1 MSLKKRLLNNGL
13 ASILSKGVRVL
24 EQLFLVPFFISA
36 WGAAYYGEWI
46 TLTIIPSVMAFS
58 NLGFGSAAANSLILS
73 YASGNKQKAA
83 DISKTGFYIITIM
96 VLIAIL
102 IGAIVIYILDIFQ
115 IFDKSL
121 IDSQDAILAVSILI
135 LARLLN
141 FYDQL
146 RESYYRAAQ
155 RAALSINLLSI
166 RAALNLGAGLI
177 VLLLGY
183 GIVTF
188 AISQLTVTIFFG
200 LFYWFKGRQVLGLY
214 REYNGVKDS
223 KILKDITTKGLS
235 YLMLPVWQIIYFQGT
250 TFVVRIV
257 LGPEAVAIFNTA
269 RTLSRSLNQLLYL
282 VEPTVF
288 PELQIAIGKN
298 DWKTAKQ
305 IFRVSIIGVFL
316 LSLIGVIFL
325 AIFGLW
331 FYDIWTDNKLH
342 LPQAMW
348 YILISAM
355 LFNALW
361 YTTEMVFR
369 AVNQPKKMGIY
380 GLIAAISSVLLTYFL
395 ATIYGITGAAI
406 GAVSLDLILVF
417 LVVPNGCNIMKM
429 TLKDLYLNGIN
440 DMKLLKNKTRNFYQR
455 SFK

>member
-1 MSLKKRLLNNGL
+1 MSLKKRLVNNGL

-24 EQLFLVPFFISA
+24 EQLFLVPFFIAA

-58 NLGFGSAAANSLILS
+58 NLGFGSAAANSLVLT

-83 DISKTGFYIITIM
+83 NICKTGFYIITIM
-96 VLIAIL
+96 VLIAIVL
-102 IGAIVIYILDIFQ
+102 GAIAIYVLDIFHV
-115 IFDKSL
+115 FDKSL

-135 LARLLN
+135 IARLLN

-146 RESYYRAAQ
+146 IESFYRAAQ
-155 RAALSINLLSI
+155 RAALSINLLTI
-166 RAALNLGAGLI
+166 RAALNLAAGLF
-177 VLLLGY
+177 VLLLEY
-183 GIVTF
+183 GIVAF
-188 AISQLTVTIFFG
+188 AISQLIVTV
-200 LFYWFKGRQVLGLY
+200 LFSILYWLKGRSVLGLY
-214 REYNGVKDS
+214 KNYTGTKDAV
-223 KILKDITTKGLS
+223 ILKGITTKGLS

-331 FYDIWTDNKLH
+331 FYNIWTNNELE

-348 YILISAM
+348 YTLISAM

-361 YTTEMVFR
+361 YTSEMVFR
-369 AVNQPKKMGIY
+369 AVNQPKRMGIY
-380 GLIAAISSVLLTYFL
+380 GIIAAILSVLLTYLF
-395 ATIYGITGAAI
+395 ATFYGITGAAI

-417 LVVPNGCNIMKM
+417 LVVPNGCKIMKM
-429 TLKDLYLNGIN
+429 SMNDLVSHGADDFRELFQKILKKI
-440 DMKLLKNKTRNFYQR
+440 KK
-455 SFK
+455 

>member
-1 MSLKKRLLNNGL
+1 MSLKKRLVNNGL

-24 EQLFLVPFFISA
+24 EQLFLVPFFIAA

-58 NLGFGSAAANSLILS
+58 NLGFGSAAANSLVLT
-73 YASGNKQKAA
+73 YASGDKQKAA
-83 DISKTGFYIITIM
+83 NICKTGFYIITIM
-96 VLIAIL
+96 VLIAIVL
-102 IGAIVIYILDIFQ
+102 GAIAIYVLDIFHV
-115 IFDKSL
+115 FDKSL
-121 IDSQDAILAVSILI
+121 INSQDAILAVSILI
-135 LARLLN
+135 IARLLN

-146 RESYYRAAQ
+146 IESFYRAAQ
-155 RAALSINLLSI
+155 RAALSINLLTI
-166 RAALNLGAGLI
+166 RAALNLAAGLF
-177 VLLLGY
+177 VLLLEY
-183 GIVTF
+183 GIVAF
-188 AISQLTVTIFFG
+188 AISQLIVTV
-200 LFYWFKGRQVLGLY
+200 LFSILYWLKGRSVLGLY
-214 REYNGVKDS
+214 KNYTGTKDAV
-223 KILKDITTKGLS
+223 ILKGITTKGLS

-331 FYDIWTDNKLH
+331 FYNIWTNNELE

-348 YILISAM
+348 YTLISAM

-361 YTTEMVFR
+361 YTSEMVFR
-369 AVNQPKKMGIY
+369 AVNQPKRMGIY
-380 GLIAAISSVLLTYFL
+380 GIIAAILSVLLTYLF
-395 ATIYGITGAAI
+395 ATFYGITGAAI

-417 LVVPNGCNIMKM
+417 LVVPNGCKIMKM
-429 TLKDLYLNGIN
+429 SMNDLVSHGADDFRELFQKILKKI
-440 DMKLLKNKTRNFYQR
+440 KK
-455 SFK
+455 